1 MLSPNPFHL
10 LRFLILLCLL
20 APSANAAQKGDS
32 LTQQGGT
39 SKAANLHAGANLK
52 GMALKIAEPYID
64 IHTGPGRGYPV
75 TYVATKGQLIYVKKQ
90 RTDWFKVSLF
100 IRKGHI
106 KTGWVKQSAL
116 ALTLTPRGQGIRL
129 NRSTREDYRNRKWE
143 VGFLGGRFDSIST
156 NSFYVGYAFSRYFS
170 SELWLE
176 DILGDFS
183 SAKMATIN
191 IVHHPFPDWRVSPFF
206 SLGAGAIKIKN
217 KNRLLQNPDTNDD
230 ILNVG
235 LGIKTYVSQ
244 RFMFRAEYKNYVL
257 LTSRDENEEPE
268 AWKLGFSLFF

>member
-39 SKAANLHAGANLK
+39 STAANLHAGANLK

-100 IRKGHI
+100 IRKGNI

>member
-39 SKAANLHAGANLK
+39 STAANLHAGANLK

-100 IRKGHI
+100 IRKGNI

-129 NRSTREDYRNRKWE
+129 NRSTREDYLNRKWE